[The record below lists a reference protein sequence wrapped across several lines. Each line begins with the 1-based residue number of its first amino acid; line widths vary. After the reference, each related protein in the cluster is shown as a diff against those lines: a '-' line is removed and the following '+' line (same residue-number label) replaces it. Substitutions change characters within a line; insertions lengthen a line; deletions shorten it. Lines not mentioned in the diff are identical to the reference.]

1 VRETFES
8 YRFHLDA
15 EGFAHRVETPEEPV
29 EVNADPD
36 AVAEALINLLENA
49 VKYSPQT
56 KDITIR
62 VEADAAGARVTV
74 IDRGVGIS
82 AEDQAKVFDDYYR
95 TKEARALGTR
105 GSGLGLSLVRHILQ
119 GHGGRVELRS
129 TPGVGSE
136 FSLHFPRPAR

>member
-1 VRETFES
+1 
-8 YRFHLDA
+8 
-15 EGFAHRVETPEEPV
+15 
-29 EVNADPD
+29 
-36 AVAEALINLLENA
+36 
-49 VKYSPQT
+49 
-56 KDITIR
+56 
-62 VEADAAGARVTV
+62 V